1 MDTTKKQDHAVVTRL
16 HSVTFY
22 IPANKIEFFTN
33 ALKEVSKEIYGNDKR
48 TVSKYI
54 RDLIYTDLQKR
65 GFLDADFNPLR
76 SEVVDV

>member
-1 MDTTKKQDHAVVTRL
+1 MDTINDDVTNSTPTKL

-22 IPANKIEFFTN
+22 IPANRIEFFTI
-33 ALKEVSKEIYGNDKR
+33 ALKKVSQELYGNEKR

-65 GFLDADFNPLR
+65 GFLDFELNPIK
-76 SEVVDV
+76 EGKHG